1 MKKSIRNAAFC
12 LLTVLTI
19 FACTQKSRHYGG
31 INPDKSSYPRG
42 EMHLYEGAKMDVQK
56 GINFGEPVINNG
68 IGDSTNFNTEEYAGI
83 VENPFMS
90 SSENPLSTFSIDVD
104 NASYS
109 NVRRYIR
116 DMKQMPPEG
125 AVRIEE
131 MINYFDYEYKDPIGQ
146 HPFSITTEIGA
157 APWNKEHQLVHIG
170 IQGKKPDFKNLKR
183 NNLVFLIDCS
193 GSMSDDNKLPL
204 LKKSLNLLL
213 NQMSE
218 NDKVSI
224 VAYAGAAGL
233 ILPPTIASEK
243 NKILDALD
251 RLNAGGSTAGGEGI
265 ELAYKTAKNAFI
277 ADGNNRVILCTDG
290 DFNVGVSSTDQLIKL
305 IEAKRKENIFITAC
319 GFGMGNYKDNRM
331 EEIAK
336 NGNGN
341 YFYIDDIR
349 EAKKV
354 FEREM
359 HANMFA
365 IAKDVKIQI
374 EFNPNLVKA
383 YRLIGYEN
391 RIMKKEDFDDDTKD
405 AGELGSGHNVT
416 AIYEIIPVGSA
427 SAQEIKKSTSLKY
440 QQTTVANNASDLMT
454 VKFRYKPLKSDESI
468 LIEEVLKKTDLTQI
482 DKTSEN
488 FRFSAAVAGFG
499 MILRNSEFK
508 AGLNYDMVEN
518 LATGSLGADKHGDRA
533 DFIALLRM
541 AKQLQ

>member
-1 MKKSIRNAAFC
+1 MKNQIRNAAFC
-12 LLTVLTI
+12 LLAVSTI
-19 FACTQKSRHYGG
+19 VACTQKARYYGG
-31 INPDKSSYPRG
+31 INLNQGPRG
-42 EMHLYEGAKMDVQK
+42 EMHMYEGAKMDVQK
-56 GINFGEPVINNG
+56 DIYFGESVKGNRNV
-68 IGDSTNFNTEEYAGI
+68 DSTNFNTEEYARI
-83 VENPFMS
+83 VENPFLS

-131 MINYFDYEYKDPIGQ
+131 MINYFDYDYKDPSGP
-146 HPFSITTEIGA
+146 HPFSITTEIGT
-157 APWNKEHQLVHIG
+157 APWNTNHQLVHIG

-193 GSMSDDNKLPL
+193 GSMSDENKLPL
-204 LKKSLNLLL
+204 LKKSLQLLL
-213 NQMSE
+213 NQMSD

-243 NKILDALD
+243 NKIIEALD
-251 RLNAGGSTAGGEGI
+251 KLNAGGSTAGGEGI
-265 ELAYKTAKNAFI
+265 ELAYNTAKAAYI

-305 IEAKRKENIFITAC
+305 IESKRKENIYITAC

-341 YFYIDDIR
+341 YFYIDDFN

-391 RIMKKEDFDDDTKD
+391 RIMNKEDFDDDAKD
-405 AGELGSGHNVT
+405 AGELGCGHNVT

-427 SAQEIKKSTSLKY
+427 SAQEIKKSASLKY
-440 QQTTVANNASDLMT
+440 QQTTVASNGTDLMT

-468 LIEEVLKKTDLTQI
+468 LIEEVLKKPDLTQI
-482 DKTSEN
+482 DKTSDN

-499 MILRNSEFK
+499 MILRKSEFK
-508 AGLNYDMVEN
+508 SGLNYDMIEN
-518 LATGSLGADKHGDRA
+518 LAINAVGADKHGDRA
-533 DFIALLRM
+533 DFLALVKM
-541 AKQLQ
+541 ARQIQ